1 MAMTKEL
8 AALVDASP
16 LAITD
21 NELTFMLDHIGDP
34 DGRLR
39 DEIIYTLFGRGFFEG
54 GFDADQRKEVA
65 ATILQRNDLWR
76 DIDRPDT
83 DAVFGRTFT
92 ALVGTLILNYDG
104 EHAFLT
110 TEQRNTFFQWAVT
123 YLQREKDYRGYVS
136 GHGWAHGVAHGA
148 DFLGAAVHHPQFR
161 HTLIPD
167 VQKSVVTVLNRMTTP
182 FLDDEE
188 QRLAA
193 ALVLGLNAHNISL
206 REWTDWLAVEHTY
219 LWNKYANDNLAS
231 YYRLSAWLRIMQN
244 AYFLLHDDDP
254 ARQPCL
260 AFINDYFIQMGFRG

>member
-16 LAITD
+16 LAITAD
-21 NELTFMLDHIGDP
+21 ELTFMLDHIGDP
-34 DGRLR
+34 DGKLR
-39 DEIIYTLFGRGFFEG
+39 DDVIYTLFGRGFFEG
-54 GFDADQRKEVA
+54 GFTADQRAEVA
-65 ATILQRNDLWR
+65 REVLRRQDLWR
-76 DIDRPDT
+76 DIDRPGT

-92 ALVGTLILNYDG
+92 ALVGTLILNYDAA
-104 EHAFLT
+104 HAFLT
-110 TEQRNTFFQWAVT
+110 DDQRRTYMQWAVT

-136 GHGWAHGVAHGA
+136 GHGWAHAVGHGA
-148 DFLGAAVHHPQFR
+148 DFLGSAVQHPQFL

-167 VQKSVVTVLNRMTTP
+167 VQKSVVTVLRRMTSA

-193 ALVLGLNAHNISL
+193 ALVVGLTAHNISL
-206 REWTDWLAVEHTY
+206 REWTDWLAVEHAY
-219 LWNKYANDNLAS
+219 LWHNYAADSLPS

-244 AYFLLHDDDP
+244 AYFLLPVDDP

-260 AFINDYFIQMGFRG
+260 AFINDYFIQMGFRQ